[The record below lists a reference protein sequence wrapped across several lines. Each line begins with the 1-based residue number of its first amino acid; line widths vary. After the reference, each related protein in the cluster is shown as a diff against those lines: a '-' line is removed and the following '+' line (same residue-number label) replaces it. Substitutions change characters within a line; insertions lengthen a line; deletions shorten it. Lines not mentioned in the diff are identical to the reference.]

1 MNQGNMKN
9 FIYYISD
16 YDYITPLPLKLFGEL
31 IKTTGTQKKI
41 NLILKQENNFQI
53 YLRYFYLLILWI
65 LIIYNMKYQSF
76 KVCYSFLLQCLHF

>member
-1 MNQGNMKN
+1 MKGNMNQGNMKN
-9 FIYYISD
+9 FIYCISD
-16 YDYITPLPLKLFGEL
+16 YGYITPLPLKLFGEL
-31 IKTTGTQKKI
+31 IKTTSTQKKI

-76 KVCYSFLLQCLHF
+76 KVCYSFLL